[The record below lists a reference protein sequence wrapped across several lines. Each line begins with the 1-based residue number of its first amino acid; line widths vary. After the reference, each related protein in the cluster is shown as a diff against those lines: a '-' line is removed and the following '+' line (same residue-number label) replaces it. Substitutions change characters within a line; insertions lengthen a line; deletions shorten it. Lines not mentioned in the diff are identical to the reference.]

1 MARRSS
7 LIVAGLVLTV
17 IAIRVGA
24 STGVVLIGV
33 SPLILVP

>member
-7 LIVAGLVLTV
+7 LIVAGLVLAV

-24 STGVVLIGV
+24 APDVVLIGV

>member
-7 LIVAGLVLTV
+7 LIIAGLVLTV

-24 STGVVLIGV
+24 SAGVVLIGV
-33 SPLILVP
+33 SPPMLVP